1 MVDAIEALRDI
12 LVANWSKPP
21 EPSIEDIADLDKG
34 DAKRVRMLD
43 NDIVRIFET
52 AHNEAQPE
60 LLYDYVNEHV
70 NITIDIRTA
79 DSRERLSELR
89 IEVRR
94 IIHAFRKGDGIYF
107 DRAIFKSRT
116 DLSDRT
122 KKLFRYTM
130 QYEVVTFSL
139 LASGEDVIINPGSGE
154 ATSQAFQSYDGD
166 LTTLAA
172 MTPSDG
178 VFIVGNGTNWVAES
192 GAVVRASLG
201 TIDISANT
209 NLVAGTGI
217 VLTNDTLNV
226 GALTVSELAAN
237 SLQLSSESFADN
249 DTSLMTSAA
258 IQDKIQTELSTFTS
272 GVDLTAGTGMLIQS
286 ESNTA
291 SGDYSATITL
301 DLLDEDNMGSNS
313 ATKAASQQSVKAYVT
328 AQVAALIDSAPAA
341 LDTLNE
347 LAAALGDDAN
357 YASATATL
365 IGTKLAKASNL
376 SDLASAS
383 TARSNL
389 GLGSMAVLSSIDISS
404 NTNLAAGAGLTLSGD
419 TISSDLSVS
428 SMNNNRI
435 MTSSGSNSLQA
446 ESTFTFDGIQVL
458 SLE

>member
-89 IEVRR
+89 TEVRR

-237 SLQLSSESFADN
+237 SLQVSSESFADN

-272 GVDLTAGTGMLIQS
+272 GVDLTAGTGMLYKVKVILQV
-286 ESNTA
+286 EIILQPLLLIFLMK
-291 SGDYSATITL
+291 ITW
-301 DLLDEDNMGSNS
+301 DLILLQRRHRNNLLKHML
-313 ATKAASQQSVKAYVT
+313 QH
-328 AQVAALIDSAPAA
+328 
-341 LDTLNE
+341 
-347 LAAALGDDAN
+347 
-357 YASATATL
+357 
-365 IGTKLAKASNL
+365 KL
-376 SDLASAS
+376 
-383 TARSNL
+383 RH
-389 GLGSMAVLSSIDISS
+389 
-404 NTNLAAGAGLTLSGD
+404 
-419 TISSDLSVS
+419 
-428 SMNNNRI
+428 
-435 MTSSGSNSLQA
+435 
-446 ESTFTFDGIQVL
+446 
-458 SLE
+458 